1 MTPVLPGH
9 VAERLCVRAL
19 IPSQQSRRTAFSSI
33 EQAPA
38 EASHTG
44 AASHGMEI
52 STRKVCYSQC
62 CAQHAGWD
70 GWHAKLKLLQA
81 AAGGEP
87 AEQKNLAGLLSHLW
101 DEQTNRPDRNR
112 RAPPCAQLA
121 HPARPAW
128 GEPKR
133 ARRSVPTQP
142 PTWAS
147 PGHLHACSACLL
159 VLVPAFLRPSKT
171 GRQGGVTPGGAG
183 TVLYLL
189 WYYHLLL
196 QAVGTVGAVL

>member
-1 MTPVLPGH
+1 M
-9 VAERLCVRAL
+9 
-19 IPSQQSRRTAFSSI
+19 
-33 EQAPA
+33 
-38 EASHTG
+38 
-44 AASHGMEI
+44 
-52 STRKVCYSQC
+52 CYSQC

-70 GWHAKLKLLQA
+70 GWHAKLKLLQPP
-81 AAGGEP
+81 AGGEP

-159 VLVPAFLRPSKT
+159 LVVPAFLRPSKT
-171 GRQGGVTPGGAG
+171 GRQGGVTPGSAG

-196 QAVGTVGAVL
+196 QAVGSKCCTIGNAKGHHVLSSMLSYRPQRGDVLSHTSFDLPCSQDTLPVV